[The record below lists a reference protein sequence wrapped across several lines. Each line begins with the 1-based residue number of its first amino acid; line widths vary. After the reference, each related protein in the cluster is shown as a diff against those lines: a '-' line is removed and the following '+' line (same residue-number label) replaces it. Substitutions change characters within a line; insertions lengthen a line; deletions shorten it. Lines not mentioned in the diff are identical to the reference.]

1 MNIVGQ
7 DSDTDYRD
15 IWVLNFGVGMED
27 DPDEPDLSPNW
38 YELRVGGTLPEVRYG
53 GHGGVYPL
61 YCFSFWMGFGFNKK
75 EETGKRLGD
84 TLLMRFTN
92 ASTVFDAYQ

>member
-7 DSDTDYRD
+7 DSDTDYND
-15 IWVLNFGVGMED
+15 IWVLDFGITMED
-27 DPDEPDLSPNW
+27 DGDGIIPSPTW
-38 YELRVGGTLPEVRYG
+38 YKLRVGGTVPEVRYG

-61 YCFSFWMGFGFNKK
+61 TGMSFWLGFGFNKK

-84 TLLMRFTN
+84 TFRITFTN
-92 ASTVFDAYQ
+92 VSTTLDDYE